1 MRHASLILFL
11 LCSAAAAGPPEAPP
25 SGPIDTEKSTMTV
38 EVGTAGFFSAFGHE
52 HMVRAPIREGRIST
66 EPASVELVVDARRMQ
81 VADPDVSEKDRAE
94 IQRDMHTKVLES
106 ASFPEIRF
114 RSTKVERRGDSWN
127 VTGELALHGQTHPVT
142 VTVKQKGN
150 GYVGEAKFKQS
161 EFGIKPVSAGGG
173 TVKVKDEL
181 KISFEIQVRAPA
193 GSK

>member
-1 MRHASLILFL
+1 MRYASLIFL
-11 LCSAAAAGPPEAPP
+11 LLYSAAAGPPEMPS
-25 SGPIDTEKSTMTV
+25 SGPIDPERSRITV

-94 IQRDMHTKVLES
+94 IQRDMHGKVLES
-106 ASFPEIRF
+106 ESFPEIRF
-114 RSTKVERRGDSWN
+114 RSTKIEHRGDIWN
-127 VTGELALHGQTHPVT
+127 VTGELTLHGQTHPMT

-150 GYVGEAKFKQS
+150 GYVGEGKFKQS

-181 KISFEIQVRAPA
+181 KIGFEIQVRAPA
-193 GSK
+193 SSK